1 MHRILFKTAALLAAM
16 SVILGAFGAHALKD
30 FVSVEDLNSAKTGI
44 NYQMFHSIA
53 IFIAGMNYRHYPN
66 KKILWASYFFVIG
79 IILFSG
85 SLYAIVLL
93 KTIGIPINSLIAILT
108 PLGGISFVLG
118 WLCMFMGIPSDESY
132 TKKPKQ

>member
-1 MHRILFKTAALLAAM
+1 MHRILFKTAAFFAAL
-16 SVILGAFGAHALKD
+16 SVIFGAFGAHALKD
-30 FVSVEDLNSAKTGI
+30 FVSIEDLNSAKTGI

-53 IFIAGMNYRHYPN
+53 IYIAGMMYRHYPN
-66 KKILWASYFFVIG
+66 KKILWAAYCFVTG

-93 KTIGIPINSLIAILT
+93 KAADIPINSLIALLT
-108 PLGGISFVLG
+108 PLGGISLVMG
-118 WLCMFMGIPSDESY
+118 WLCMFMGIPVDESY

>member
-1 MHRILFKTAALLAAM
+1 MHRILFKTAAFLAALT
-16 SVILGAFGAHALKD
+16 VIFGAFGAHALKD

-53 IFIAGMNYRHYPN
+53 IIIAGMMYRHYPN
-66 KKILWASYFFVIG
+66 KKILWASYCFVIG

-93 KTIGIPINSLIAILT
+93 KTVGVPINSIIAMLT
-108 PLGGISFVLG
+108 PLGGVSFVVG
-118 WLCMFMGIPSDESY
+118 WLCMFMGIPVDESY
-132 TKKPKQ
+132 IKKPKQ

>member
-1 MHRILFKTAALLAAM
+1 MHRILFKTAAFLAAL
-16 SVILGAFGAHALKD
+16 SVIFGAFGAHALKD

-53 IFIAGMNYRHYPN
+53 IIIAGMMYRHYPN

-79 IILFSG
+79 TILFSG

-93 KTIGIPINSLIAILT
+93 KTVGVPINSIIAMLT
-108 PLGGISFVLG
+108 PLGGVSFVVG
-118 WLCMFMGIPSDESY
+118 WLCMFMGIPVDVSY
-132 TKKPKQ
+132 IKKPKQ

>member
-1 MHRILFKTAALLAAM
+1 MRKILFKTAAFLAAL
-16 SVILGAFGAHALKD
+16 SVIFGAFGAHALKD

-53 IFIAGMNYRHYPN
+53 IFIAGMKYRHYPN
-66 KKILWASYFFVIG
+66 KKILWAAYCFVIG

-93 KTIGIPINSLIAILT
+93 KTAGVPINSIIAMLT
-108 PLGGISFVLG
+108 PLGGVSFVVG
-118 WLCMFMGIPSDESY
+118 WLCMFMGIPADESY

>member
-1 MHRILFKTAALLAAM
+1 MHRILFKTAAFLAIL
-16 SVILGAFGAHALKD
+16 SVIFGAFGAHALKD
-30 FVSVEDLNSAKTGI
+30 FVSTEDLNSAKTGI

-53 IFIAGMNYRHYPN
+53 IFIAGMMYRHYPN
-66 KKILWASYFFVIG
+66 KKILWASYCFVAG

-93 KTIGIPINSLIAILT
+93 KTADVPINSLIAILT

-132 TKKPKQ
+132 TKKPTQ

>member
-1 MHRILFKTAALLAAM
+1 MHRILFKTAAFLASL
-16 SVILGAFGAHALKD
+16 SVILGAFGAHALTD
-30 FVSVEDLNSAKTGI
+30 FVSPEDLNSAKTGI

-53 IFIAGMNYRHYPN
+53 IFIAGMIYRHYPN

-85 SLYAIVLL
+85 SLYAIVLM
-93 KTIGIPINSLIAILT
+93 KAADVPINSVIAMLT
-108 PLGGISFVLG
+108 PLGGISFVVG
-118 WLCMFMGIPSDESY
+118 WLCIFMGIPSDESY

>member
-1 MHRILFKTAALLAAM
+1 MHRILFKTAAFLASL
-16 SVILGAFGAHALKD
+16 SVILGAFGAHALTD
-30 FVSVEDLNSAKTGI
+30 FVSAEDLNSAKTGI

-53 IFIAGMNYRHYPN
+53 IFIAGMIYRHYPN

-85 SLYAIVLL
+85 SLYAIVLM
-93 KTIGIPINSLIAILT
+93 KAADVPINSVIAMLT
-108 PLGGISFVLG
+108 PLGGISFVVG
-118 WLCMFMGIPSDESY
+118 WLCIFMGIPSDESY

>member
-1 MHRILFKTAALLAAM
+1 MHRILFKTAAFLASL
-16 SVILGAFGAHALKD
+16 SVILGAFGAHALTD
-30 FVSVEDLNSAKTGI
+30 FVSAEDLNSAKTGI

-53 IFIAGMNYRHYPN
+53 IFIAGMIYRHYPN

-85 SLYAIVLL
+85 SLYAIVLM
-93 KTIGIPINSLIAILT
+93 KAADVPINSVIAMLT
-108 PLGGISFVLG
+108 PLGGISFVVG
-118 WLCMFMGIPSDESY
+118 WLCIFMGIPSDKSY